1 MNKLKQVI
9 NYGQKSYIP
18 EGKKK
23 NLKLHIRVPICLFIW
38 KSNEK
43 TNALF
48 VNSAFF
54 FFFFCLVQEV
64 CLMDG
69 GDLAEL

>member
-18 EGKKK
+18 EGKK

-48 VNSAFF
+48 VNAAFF

-64 CLMDG
+64 GLIDG
-69 GDLAEL
+69 GI

>member
-1 MNKLKQVI
+1 M
-9 NYGQKSYIP
+9 GKSHISLN
-18 EGKKK
+18 EKKK
-23 NLKLHIRVPICLFIW
+23 NLKLHIHVPICLFIW

-54 FFFFCLVQEV
+54 FFFCLVQEV
-64 CLMDG
+64 GLMDG